1 MGDTNDKPPA
11 KEGWLVKL
19 NLVLTMVLAALGFW
33 LNFNSQ
39 QQKLAFD
46 EQKLAIEKLQSLLAT
61 NRDQR

>member
-1 MGDTNDKPPA
+1 MSNTNDKPPA

-33 LNFNSQ
+33 LNYNAQ

-46 EQKLAIEKLQSLLAT
+46 
-61 NRDQR
+61 